1 MRHDSSPL
9 LALLIALIVGW
20 IAASRDRSGGRY
32 GALAGALFFMLWDVI
47 PLPFSSTSNYA
58 VGVTM
63 MSLNAAVDG
72 LVWGGLWG
80 YVGGRLGRKKGKE
93 FVAKSIRGSS
103 SLPDSNEIQC
113 PKCKAKMLDDAP
125 GPLDCFSCGAPI
137 RE

>member
-20 IAASRDRSGGRY
+20 IAESRGRSGGTY

-103 SLPDSNEIQC
+103 GLPDSN
-113 PKCKAKMLDDAP
+113 
-125 GPLDCFSCGAPI
+125 
-137 RE
+137 